1 MSPKYFELKIHDRD
15 EEGVGGDSSYC
26 VSIAADS
33 SSQFCRWCCCCC
45 CLFLVERKSQNF
57 WPNLQSRVGPGD
69 NHLTVDIVW
78 RRFCRRQHSTPSYK
92 IVFYYFDVFSA
103 ETTRKPDSDFLPYIH
118 VFFFYGSRLASI
130 VLSHKTVSKQK
141 LNFLFWFSAAS
152 RVRDFSNWNTPRLS
166 TTTTFSNGTRQK
178 RRFTLTT
185 FH

>member
-1 MSPKYFELKIHDRD
+1 MVTAATVSQLRPIRVHNFVVD
-15 EEGVGGDSSYC
+15 VVVVVVSFSSKE
-26 VSIAADS
+26 
-33 SSQFCRWCCCCC
+33 Q
-45 CLFLVERKSQNF
+45 SQNF